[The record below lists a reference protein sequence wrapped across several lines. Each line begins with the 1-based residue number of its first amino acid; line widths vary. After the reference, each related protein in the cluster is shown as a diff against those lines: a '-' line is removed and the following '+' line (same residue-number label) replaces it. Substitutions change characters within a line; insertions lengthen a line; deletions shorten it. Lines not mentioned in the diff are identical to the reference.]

1 MNNRQH
7 GEKQAMKDHGD
18 ISQNRLVGSRLAEM
32 RKELEADGEESLSLE
47 KTHQNSL
54 DVKIRARKYCI

>member
-18 ISQNRLVGSRLAEM
+18 ISQNRLVGSRLADM
-32 RKELEADGEESLSLE
+32 RKELGADGEE
-47 KTHQNSL
+47 SL
-54 DVKIRARKYCI
+54 DVKIRAGKYCI